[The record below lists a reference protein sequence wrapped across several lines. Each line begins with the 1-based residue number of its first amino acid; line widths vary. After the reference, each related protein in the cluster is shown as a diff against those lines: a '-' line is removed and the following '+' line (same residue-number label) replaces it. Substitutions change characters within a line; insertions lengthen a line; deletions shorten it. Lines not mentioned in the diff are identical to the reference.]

1 MFSNHF
7 LSSSTALK
15 TAAPTSHPS
24 SPPPRGLDG
33 TLNCTCE
40 WNIFVCVLVFGGG
53 FTDDCTGFR
62 RELTGGRGG
71 LDL

>member
-33 TLNCTCE
+33 TLNCTCK